1 MAYNVEAEEY
11 QSLDEEEFEHEEDD
25 GAIRVSRKGTLS
37 KFVRTK
43 TSSRVTNGAKD
54 MLMAQ
59 LEQITIMLVK
69 RAEEVCASQGRSTI
83 YDSDLQTAYEELMQ
97 PHEFID
103 KIILELDNQKEQLK
117 IVAQSSLVRHMEV

>member
-1 MAYNVEAEEY
+1 
-11 QSLDEEEFEHEEDD
+11 
-25 GAIRVSRKGTLS
+25 
-37 KFVRTK
+37 
-43 TSSRVTNGAKD
+43 
-54 MLMAQ
+54 MAQ

-117 IVAQSSLVRHMEV
+117 IVAQASLVRHMEV